1 MKTRPFDHGPPS
13 AKRSRTMQDSVA
25 ASVVGWNA
33 TQSHVVSAEW
43 RVLQPGAGGN
53 VGAVVR
59 FTMDLLLQQAT
70 FPPGG
75 GDTTELANTLKAA
88 VENLGGVE
96 PMRLQSTHLRTRPAL
111 RTPKGHRHAKRVLL
125 QAEERSQ
132 ARTRLAQE
140 AVRDATYTE
149 HWGDKQ
155 LRDLHADLP
164 EVLDHLIEERGME
177 AMVDPA
183 RTSVRF
189 NIFVAPTQCE
199 VGLLVRYHVPVAQ
212 GSTRSITFCA
222 DVKAMDVDAQTVT
235 LVSDKYDGW
244 VRIWV
249 EEHEDVPVSCLN
261 AMGIWRNEVV
271 LTAAGAC
278 AKTTCVTRLS
288 RIVCLPS
295 LWWGALPRARP
306 PYLPLAPLPPFWA
319 QTPYRVWH
327 ASGCPLAPPFDTS
340 ALPDH
345 QKMNTCSLSALHGES
360 CGCGICSLRCRC
372 SARPGLPWAI

>member
-1 MKTRPFDHGPPS
+1 
-13 AKRSRTMQDSVA
+13 MQDSAA
-25 ASVVGWNA
+25 ASVVGWNVA
-33 TQSHVVSAEW
+33 QSHVVSAQR

-53 VGAVVR
+53 VGAVAR
-59 FTMDLLLQQAT
+59 YAMDLLLQQDT

-75 GDTTELANTLKAA
+75 GDTAELANTLKAA

-111 RTPKGHRHAKRVLL
+111 RTPTGHRHAKRVLL
-125 QAEERSQ
+125 PAEERSQ
-132 ARTRLAQE
+132 ARTRLAQDV
-140 AVRDATYTE
+140 VRDGTYTE
-149 HWGDKQ
+149 HRGDKQ
-155 LRDLHADLP
+155 LWDLHTDLP
-164 EVLDHLIEERGME
+164 EVLRRLIEERGME
-177 AMVDPA
+177 AMVDLA

-199 VGLLVRYHVPVAQ
+199 VGLRVRYHVPVAE
-212 GSTRSITFCA
+212 GSTGFEFGLTTRPITFCA
-222 DVKAMDVDAQTVT
+222 EVKAVDVDAQTVT

-288 RIVCLPS
+288 RIVCDVSFVLNRRIVDTMDKNSPGQPS
-295 LWWGALPRARP
+295 WGDASLVRP
-306 PYLPLAPLPPFWA
+306 TLLTIFVFPYAVLLTL
-319 QTPYRVWH
+319 
-327 ASGCPLAPPFDTS
+327 
-340 ALPDH
+340 
-345 QKMNTCSLSALHGES
+345 
-360 CGCGICSLRCRC
+360 
-372 SARPGLPWAI
+372 